1 MYKEKLNEILKL
13 IEENHIDMYFNIT
26 KEELNDYINKIFDEN
41 NINNDYDFYYY
52 TNVIIK
58 KLFDIYD
65 SHTKLIWNDADSNLP
80 IRLKYIDNKLYIIR
94 TDNNNIDLLYG
105 QVLKINDV
113 EINKLIEEIKNMTA
127 YSTEGYLEIQIE
139 NILYN
144 GVKLRSLPSIDINS
158 NEFKFEILKNNEITI
173 RTLTKQINKL
183 IDLNKM
189 KKNYSYEIINDTI
202 YIVYNACKEEY
213 ENQMINFVNNIK
225 EKSTELNID
234 KFIVDIRGNQGGNSE
249 IINPLIDFLKDKE
262 VVTLVDKYV
271 FSSGRWAIFYLK
283 NISSK
288 FIGTKIGTSLNC
300 FGNSPTKK
308 YDNFI
313 LPISNSY
320 FYVDTTY
327 KIENNKCA
335 YTKEEFNKLK
345 KNKKLFIPQI
355 FEPDYYIK
363 NSIED
368 YINNNDRVLEYAL
381 DYIKNNSK
389 RR

>member
-144 GVKLRSLPSIDINS
+144 GVKVRSLPSIDINS

-213 ENQMINFVNNIK
+213 EN
-225 EKSTELNID
+225 
-234 KFIVDIRGNQGGNSE
+234 
-249 IINPLIDFLKDKE
+249 
-262 VVTLVDKYV
+262 
-271 FSSGRWAIFYLK
+271 
-283 NISSK
+283 
-288 FIGTKIGTSLNC
+288 
-300 FGNSPTKK
+300 
-308 YDNFI
+308 
-313 LPISNSY
+313 
-320 FYVDTTY
+320 
-327 KIENNKCA
+327 
-335 YTKEEFNKLK
+335 
-345 KNKKLFIPQI
+345 
-355 FEPDYYIK
+355 
-363 NSIED
+363 
-368 YINNNDRVLEYAL
+368 
-381 DYIKNNSK
+381 
-389 RR
+389 